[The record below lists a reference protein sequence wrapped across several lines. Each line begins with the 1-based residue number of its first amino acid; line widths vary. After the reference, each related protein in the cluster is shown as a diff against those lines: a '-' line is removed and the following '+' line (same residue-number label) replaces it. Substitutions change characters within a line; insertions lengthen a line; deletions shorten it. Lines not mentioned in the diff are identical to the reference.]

1 MSKKGKSGVVVIFD
15 PIAFQ
20 EKGFDG
26 EIGQYMLHHKNTA
39 LVGKENGLYGL
50 TESHVVEFDSWAD
63 LREYERK
70 LNA

>member
-1 MSKKGKSGVVVIFD
+1 MSKKPKVRVVYTPEQFK
-15 PIAFQ
+15 

-39 LVGKENGLYGL
+39 LVGKKNGLYGL
-50 TESHVVEFDSWAD
+50 TESHVVEFDSWDA

>member
-1 MSKKGKSGVVVIFD
+1 MTKKPKVRVVYTPEQFK
-15 PIAFQ
+15 

-39 LVGKENGLYGL
+39 LVGKKNWPDERLADP
-50 TESHVVEFDSWAD
+50 HVVEFDSWDA

>member
-1 MSKKGKSGVVVIFD
+1 MAKKPKVRVVYTPEQFK
-15 PIAFQ
+15 

-26 EIGQYMLHHKNTA
+26 EIGQYMHLHKNTA
-39 LVGKENGLYGL
+39 LVGKKNGLYEI
-50 TESHVVEFDSWAD
+50 TDKHVVEFDSWDA

>member
-1 MSKKGKSGVVVIFD
+1 MAKKPKVRVVYTPEQFK
-15 PIAFQ
+15 